1 MLHKL
6 HNRAVMSDNTAMS
19 NNTVISDNVIVNVT
33 LFLSRLIKAIYSR
46 AKE

>member
-1 MLHKL
+1 MLHKM
-6 HNRAVMSDNTAMS
+6 HNRAVMSD
-19 NNTVISDNVIVNVT
+19 NTVISDNVIVNVT